1 MARQS
6 GPGMRNDGKLSPN
19 VSKYS
24 GDGSL
29 WWCRGGGTGA
39 LIVTIMKPLIK
50 WMSIDLYSL
59 KAGIHYM
66 IFAPIFHKFTV

>member
-6 GPGMRNDGKLSPN
+6 GPGMKNNDGKLSPN

-39 LIVTIMKPLIK
+39 SIVTEP
-50 WMSIDLYSL
+50 SL
-59 KAGIHYM
+59 CERLL
-66 IFAPIFHKFTV
+66 T